1 MYVYYMLHANSQKRV
16 LFESAKTKGTVVIM
30 NRTANKAASGS
41 VKIAEDVI
49 SALAIVAAA
58 EVDGVKYLNDQ
69 KPKKLS
75 KKAKKHIKLSYNG
88 NKLVVDVYIIVKYGY
103 IIPRVASKV
112 QTNVLEAVE
121 SMSGINVEAVNVHC
135 TGISFNKDDAKS
147 IK

>member
-1 MYVYYMLHANSQKRV
+1 MRFFTLHANSQKRS
-16 LFESAKTKGTVVIM
+16 LFERAKTKGTVVIM
-30 NRTANKAASGS
+30 NRTANKASSGS

-58 EVDGVKYLNDQ
+58 EVEGVKYLNNQ

-88 NKLVVDVYIIVKYGY
+88 NKLVIDVYIIVKYGFV
-103 IIPRVASKV
+103 IPRVASKV
-112 QTNVLEAVE
+112 QDSVLEAVE
-121 SMSGINVEAVNVHC
+121 SMSGINVDSVNVHC

>member
-1 MYVYYMLHANSQKRV
+1 MFKN
-16 LFESAKTKGTVVIM
+16 
-30 NRTANKAASGS
+30 ANKAASGS

-49 SALAIVAAA
+49 SALAIVAAG
-58 EVDGVKYLNDQ
+58 EVEGVKYLKDQ

-88 NKLVVDVYIIVKYGY
+88 NKLVIDVYIIVKYGFV
-103 IIPRVASKV
+103 IPKVASKV
-112 QTNVLEAVE
+112 QDNVLEAVE

-135 TGISFNKDDAKS
+135 TGISFNKDEAKP

>member
-1 MYVYYMLHANSQKRV
+1 
-16 LFESAKTKGTVVIM
+16 M

-112 QTNVLEAVE
+112 QSNVLEAVE
-121 SMSGINVEAVNVHC
+121 SMSGISVEAVNVHC
-135 TGISFNKDDAKS
+135 TGISFNKDESKP